1 MIGNHLVKRAASIL
15 LLICFLAL
23 GTGTVQY
30 LHNLQHQAEDARE
43 DAIARASGQAT
54 EHHHHDESNCE
65 VHAQLVL
72 AFFFD
77 GWTPLLMLLGLLVGR
92 SIVASLFRIP
102 RLTPI
107 RIDCRGP
114 PVISTSR

>member
-1 MIGNHLVKRAASIL
+1 MLNPTRKSEFV

-23 GTGTVQY
+23 GTGTLQY
-30 LHNLQHQAEDARE
+30 LHNLQHLTEDARE

-54 EHHHHDESNCE
+54 EHHQHDESNCE
-65 VHAQLVL
+65 IHAQLVL

-77 GWTPLLMLLGLLVGR
+77 GFTPLLILLGLLAQR
-92 SIVASLFRIP
+92 PIVASLFRIS
-102 RLTPI
+102 RLPLF

-114 PVISTSR
+114 PGLCMSR